1 MQDEAKKWEGK
12 GLETQG
18 EVGKGVRSDQTF
30 GQECS
35 QQLYVKEPQTGKPN
49 AHLWG
54 MVREIAAYIQTMEC
68 YPAKGKIK
76 HWHFMSNID

>member
-18 EVGKGVRSDQTF
+18 EVGKGVRNDQTF

-35 QQLYVKEPQTGKPN
+35 QQLYAKEPQTGKPN

-54 MVREIAAYIQTMEC
+54 S
-68 YPAKGKIK
+68 G
-76 HWHFMSNID
+76 